1 MNPFSPYWGGTSERT
16 GIWRILIEHSIKAHP
31 LVGTGYGTAI
41 AVLQANGDDHS
52 GAHNI
57 LIAILSDFGL
67 IGLLLLGIP
76 LVRLLCRLL
85 RRKDPAVLLP
95 LGMIVTAL
103 VTGVGENIYTERF
116 LWYAAGLALW
126 LMNSPASSEFE
137 RLSDDESS
145 VCDTVSVQ

>member
-1 MNPFSPYWGGTSERT
+1 M
-16 GIWRILIEHSIKAHP
+16 
-31 LVGTGYGTAI
+31 
-41 AVLQANGDDHS
+41 
-52 GAHNI
+52 
-57 LIAILSDFGL
+57 

-76 LVRLLCRLL
+76 LVRLLSRLL
-85 RRKDPAVLLP
+85 RRKDPAALLP

-126 LMNSPASSEFE
+126 LLGAATTHQNKGTEVTN
-137 RLSDDESS
+137 DESP